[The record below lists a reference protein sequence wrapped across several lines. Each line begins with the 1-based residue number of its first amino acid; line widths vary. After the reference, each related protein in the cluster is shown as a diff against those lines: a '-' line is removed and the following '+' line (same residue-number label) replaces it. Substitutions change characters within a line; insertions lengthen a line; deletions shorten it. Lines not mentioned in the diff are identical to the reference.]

1 MKKTIALAVLAG
13 LGATAAAQPASFVNL
28 GAITGNTVVNGFF
41 DIGEVAWIR
50 FEIPAISAP
59 LYIDFATEGST
70 NPDNSTADTELGLY
84 DSAGNF
90 VATDDDD
97 GVSLFS
103 VLTFGA
109 GSGMMLGDAF
119 NLGGDGIANGEDGN
133 LAGGVYWLAIGEFNT
148 IYNASGWSVTGGNEA
163 VNYVLSIYTNVPA
176 PASLALLGLGGLV
189 ARRRR

>member
-1 MKKTIALAVLAG
+1 MKTIALAVVAG
-13 LGATAAAQPASFVNL
+13 LGAAAAAQPATYVDL
-28 GAITGNTVVNGFF
+28 GQITGDTVINGFF
-41 DIGEVAWIR
+41 DAGEVAWVR

-59 LYIDFATEGST
+59 FYLDFATEGST
-70 NPDNSTADTELGLY
+70 NPDSSTADTELGLY
-84 DSAGNF
+84 DSVGNF

-97 GVSLFS
+97 GVGLFS

-109 GSGMMLGDAF
+109 GSGLTLGDTF
-119 NLGGDGIANGEDGN
+119 NLGGNGIAEGEDGN

-148 IYNASGWSVTGGNEA
+148 TYNASGWSVTGGNEA
-163 VNYVLSIYTNVPA
+163 VNYVLSIYASVPA

>member
-1 MKKTIALAVLAG
+1 MKKAFVLAALAG
-13 LGATAAAQPASFVNL
+13 LGTTAAAQPASYVDL
-28 GAITGNTVVNGFF
+28 GAITGDTVINGFF
-41 DIGEVAWIR
+41 DAGEVAWVR

-59 LYIDFATEGST
+59 LYLDFATEGST
-70 NPDNSTADTELGLY
+70 NPDGSTADTELGLY
-84 DSAGNF
+84 DGVGNF

-109 GSGMMLGDAF
+109 GSGLMLGDSF

-133 LAGGVYWLAIGEFNT
+133 LGAGVYWLAIGEYNT
-148 IYNASGWSVTGGNEA
+148 TYNAANWDVAGGNEA
-163 VNYVLSIYTNVPA
+163 VNYVLSVYANIPA